1 MVMIG
6 GYLVMVAGALL
17 LAAYFTLR
25 RRLVLGAVCL
35 SCALA
40 TMGQARAGEACKPY
54 KYADGDTFTFLGSTG
69 SVTVRVAGFDAPERG
84 QPYWRNARSRMEELT
99 RGGAVCECYKA
110 DRYGRQVCNV
120 RLIDGSNVATHLLAA
135 GLGCIDPRF
144 EGEAP
149 PGDREAAREALQ
161 SAQAARRGMW
171 AEPGALCAYD
181 YRRLKRAK

>member
-1 MVMIG
+1 MRNRNLSFSYFKPRKPPTVIAVG
-6 GYLVMVAGALL
+6 
-17 LAAYFTLR
+17 LA
-25 RRLVLGAVCL
+25 
-35 SCALA
+35 CALA
-40 TMGQARAGEACKPY
+40 TMGQVRAGEVCKPY

-120 RLIDGSNVATHLLAA
+120 RLSDGSNVATHLLAA